1 MKTKKITGVATA
13 ALLASVA
20 VPVTNNLANIQTS
33 YTAKAVTGQQQAF
46 LNTAIPNAEAAS
58 ARYGTYTSV
67 MLAQSILES
76 GWGASLLATQANNLF
91 GMKGSYNGQTYYTN
105 TSEWA
110 SGTGY
115 YNINAGFR
123 KYPSWAASFED
134 NGYKLR
140 TGTTDNPSR
149 YRMAWI
155 ENAANYQVATQGL
168 KDGGYATSPTY
179 PQSLNRVISSYGLN
193 QYDPSVDTTTKTMR
207 VLSNGTVYSGPA
219 DSSVVSATGNIT
231 AGQVVTVDKTVTYK
245 NGLSYMHIS
254 NGWINGSLL
263 TGSSTQATT
272 TEKAGTTT
280 DAGNAAI
287 KVVYTSAIAE
297 WKNPGSGVVGYLQK
311 GTTQTVVGKIQ
322 VNGAWWYKLSS
333 GNWVPGEY
341 VYVTG
346 ASRIPTIDN
355 NVVNQNTKVKIKYIS
370 GYSIAVWSNPAI
382 GTTGQYLKDGTEVQT
397 IGYTTANGKKWYKLA
412 NNTWIPAEY
421 TKVVSSSTVVT
432 NITNESNT
440 VAINY
445 PHYSIAVWSEPGRNS
460 TGKYLSDGTKVQTV
474 GYTTVNGKKWYK
486 LADNTWIPAE
496 YTKVVSSSTV
506 VTNITNESNTVAI
519 NYPHYSIAVWGEPG
533 KNSTG
538 KYLSDGTKVQTVG
551 YTTVNGKKWYKLAD
565 NTWIPAEYTK
575 AVSSTD
581 TTSGNNTVTVNYPGY
596 SIVVWSEPGRN
607 STGKY
612 ISDGTSVKYYA
623 TANYNGQ
630 TWYKIG
636 ENQWVPGQYVKVN
649 ASNNSGSV
657 TVKYISGYGIAIW
670 SNPGRNSTGKYL
682 ENGTTVKYF
691 ETQNYNGQTWYKIGE
706 NQWVPAQYVSVN

>member
-1 MKTKKITGVATA
+1 MKRINKRLVSAMACASVLATVSAISEQVLITRPKQVKAASAINNYILNNKLQYGGLQVLPSTFTEDFPYRYGKPEGIVIHETATPGATA
-13 ALLASVA
+13 ANEATYFRREWMNMDAYVHAFVDKTGVIQIHPTNRGVWGAGAVANQRFIQIELAEESNTSDFARSV
-20 VPVTNNLANIQTS
+20 NND
-33 YTAKAVTGQQQAF
+33 
-46 LNTAIPNAEAAS
+46 AI
-58 ARYGTYTSV
+58 YV
-67 MLAQSILES
+67 
-76 GWGASLLATQANNLF
+76 ASLLKQYGLTPSLADGT
-91 GMKGSYNGQTYYTN
+91 G
-105 TSEWA
+105 
-110 SGTGY
+110 SGTIWSHNAVSQYLGGTNHTDPTGY
-115 YNINAGFR
+115 FSKWGYSMSQFFDLV
-123 KYPSWAASFED
+123 KY
-134 NGYKLR
+134 Y
-140 TGTTDNPSR
+140 
-149 YRMAWI
+149 Y
-155 ENAANYQVATQGL
+155 
-168 KDGGYATSPTY
+168 
-179 PQSLNRVISSYGLN
+179 YG
-193 QYDPSVDTTTKTMR
+193 
-207 VLSNGTVYSGPA
+207 
-219 DSSVVSATGNIT
+219 SA
-231 AGQVVTVDKTVTYK
+231 
-245 NGLSYMHIS
+245 
-254 NGWINGSLL
+254 
-263 TGSSTQATT
+263 QATT

-421 TKVVSSSTVVT
+421 T
-432 NITNESNT
+432 E
-440 VAINY
+440 
-445 PHYSIAVWSEPGRNS
+445 
-460 TGKYLSDGTKVQTV
+460 
-474 GYTTVNGKKWYK
+474 
-486 LADNTWIPAE
+486 
-496 YTKVVSSSTV
+496 VVSSSTV

>member
-445 PHYSIAVWSEPGRNS
+445 PHYSIAVW
-460 TGKYLSDGTKVQTV
+460 
-474 GYTTVNGKKWYK
+474 
-486 LADNTWIPAE
+486 
-496 YTKVVSSSTV
+496 
-506 VTNITNESNTVAI
+506 
-519 NYPHYSIAVWGEPG
+519 GEPG

>member
-1 MKTKKITGVATA
+1 MKRINKRLVSAMACASVLATVSAISEQVLITRPKQVKAASAINNYILNNKLQYGGLQVLPSTFTEDFPYRYGKPEGIVIHETATPGATA
-13 ALLASVA
+13 ANEATYFRREWMNMDAYVHAFVDKTGVIQIHPTNRGVWGAGAVANQRFIQIELAEESNTSDFARSV
-20 VPVTNNLANIQTS
+20 NND
-33 YTAKAVTGQQQAF
+33 
-46 LNTAIPNAEAAS
+46 AI
-58 ARYGTYTSV
+58 YV
-67 MLAQSILES
+67 
-76 GWGASLLATQANNLF
+76 ASLLKQYGLTPSLADGT
-91 GMKGSYNGQTYYTN
+91 G
-105 TSEWA
+105 
-110 SGTGY
+110 SGTIWSHNAVSQYLGGTNHTDPTGY
-115 YNINAGFR
+115 FSKWGYSMSQFFDLV
-123 KYPSWAASFED
+123 KY
-134 NGYKLR
+134 Y
-140 TGTTDNPSR
+140 
-149 YRMAWI
+149 Y
-155 ENAANYQVATQGL
+155 
-168 KDGGYATSPTY
+168 
-179 PQSLNRVISSYGLN
+179 YG
-193 QYDPSVDTTTKTMR
+193 
-207 VLSNGTVYSGPA
+207 
-219 DSSVVSATGNIT
+219 SA
-231 AGQVVTVDKTVTYK
+231 
-245 NGLSYMHIS
+245 
-254 NGWINGSLL
+254 
-263 TGSSTQATT
+263 QATT

-421 TKVVSSSTVVT
+421 TEVVSSSTVVT

-670 SNPGRNSTGKYL
+670 LNPGRNSTGKYL

>member
-287 KVVYTSAIAE
+287 KVIYTSAIAE

-421 TKVVSSSTVVT
+421 T
-432 NITNESNT
+432 E
-440 VAINY
+440 
-445 PHYSIAVWSEPGRNS
+445 
-460 TGKYLSDGTKVQTV
+460 
-474 GYTTVNGKKWYK
+474 
-486 LADNTWIPAE
+486 
-496 YTKVVSSSTV
+496 VVSSSTV